1 MTAWQ
6 SVVIEPVKN
15 MLSRAGEFIPT
26 LVGVLLIFVVGWI
39 IAKAIQGI
47 VTKILKAVKLDN
59 IAEKAGIQ
67 NFLLK
72 GDIRYSLAELVG
84 VLVYWLA
91 MLIVF
96 VAALNA
102 FNLTIA
108 AQLLDKVVLYVP
120 NVIAAIFIL
129 VIGMFLATLV
139 GTVVKT
145 AAANTGISQSKL
157 LSQIVQVVIV
167 VFAIAIALEQ
177 LQIGTAIVALSF
189 NIILASVGI
198 AISLAFGLGC
208 KDIAGRAVQDFLD
221 KLKKK

>member
-1 MTAWQ
+1 MWQ
-6 SVVIEPVKN
+6 SVILDPVKN

-26 LVGVLLIFVVGWI
+26 LLGVALIFIVGWI

-47 VTKILKAVKLDN
+47 VTKRLKAVRLDS
-59 IAEKAGIQ
+59 IAEKSGIQ

-102 FNLTIA
+102 FNLTVA

-145 AAANTGISQSKL
+145 AAANTGIGQSKL
-157 LSQIVQVVIV
+157 LGQIVQVVIV
-167 VFAIAIALEQ
+167 IFATAIALEQ

-189 NIILASVGI
+189 NIILASFGI
-198 AISLAFGLGC
+198 AIAIAFGLGC
-208 KDIAGRAVQDFLD
+208 KDIAGHAVQSFLD